1 MTQAWRWDQQ
11 LAITAGAY
19 AEYDD
24 GSGGRS
30 LQEDEEDLSLII
42 CEIPT
47 EGCKNGMYNVKK
59 CACEVGCGC
68 SYSFLEWTACQLQ
81 VTHNSSRFREHGLPT
96 SHRMACSIGGLS
108 PARELKMRRQL
119 SATCVS

>member
-59 CACEVGCGC
+59 CACEVGCG
-68 SYSFLEWTACQLQ
+68 LQLQ
-81 VTHNSSRFREHGLPT
+81 LFGVDGV
-96 SHRMACSIGGLS
+96 
-108 PARELKMRRQL
+108 PA
-119 SATCVS
+119 AGYP